1 MIPNP
6 LEGLEILVPKTQ
18 VSAKWFLGVM
28 DMLRTMLVDMAV
40 ADGLIDI
47 SELKVLTDTFLR
59 VGFSS
64 NGSKNHSHR

>member
-18 VSAKWFLGVM
+18 VSTKWFLGVL

-40 ADGLIDI
+40 TDGLIDI

-59 VGFSS
+59 VDFSS
-64 NGSKNHSHR
+64 NGS

>member
-1 MIPNP
+1 
-6 LEGLEILVPKTQ
+6 
-18 VSAKWFLGVM
+18 M

-59 VGFSS
+59 VDFSS
-64 NGSKNHSHR
+64 NGS

>member
-1 MIPNP
+1 
-6 LEGLEILVPKTQ
+6 
-18 VSAKWFLGVM
+18 M

-40 ADGLIDI
+40 TDGLIDI

-64 NGSKNHSHR
+64 NGS